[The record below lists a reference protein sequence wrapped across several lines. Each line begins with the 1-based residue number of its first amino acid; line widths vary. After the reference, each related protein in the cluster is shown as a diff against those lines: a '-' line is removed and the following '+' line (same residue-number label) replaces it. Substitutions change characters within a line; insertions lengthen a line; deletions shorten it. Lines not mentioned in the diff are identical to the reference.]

1 MLKPFLLVV
10 VFVVVASACSSQPE
24 TCDEVADET
33 IELAQDLIEKVESE
47 IGEAD
52 VDAMNDL
59 LAGEELASVDK
70 YRDRATAL
78 SERAGE
84 LGCSQEQWQA
94 AVVARTHRLE
104 ATTPVGEL
112 IIWAVENGGL

>member
-1 MLKPFLLVV
+1 MPKVIALAV
-10 VFVVVASACSSQPE
+10 VFAVTTAACGSQPE
-24 TCDEVADET
+24 TCDEVADGT
-33 IELAQDLIEKVESE
+33 IELAQDLIEEVESE
-47 IGEAD
+47 VGAADIG
-52 VDAMNDL
+52 AMNDL
-59 LAGEELASVDK
+59 LAADELGSVEK
-70 YRDRATAL
+70 YRERATRL

-112 IIWAVENGGL
+112 IIWAIENGGL